1 VGLGTS
7 ASVVNALRHTY
18 ARVWETPVTEPHDQP
33 SDQPSD
39 QASGQPSARPQQRPR
54 QPPQDEATPG
64 RGRGAVELLRR
75 LFRLGTTGQ
84 SGIGWRLVVPVVFAA
99 AGFMFVTSAEASN
112 GIDLRPQRA
121 ASLAELVQSE
131 SDRVDRLQQRAGELE
146 DDISAL
152 TSRAGSDVSGR
163 LQTRSAQL
171 RAAAGMQP
179 VTGQALRVTL
189 DDAPSDQPV
198 PEGLDANA
206 MVVHQQDLQAVVNA
220 LWAGGAKAI
229 TLQDQR
235 LISTTGIKCVGNT
248 VVLHG
253 VPYSPPYEIVAV
265 GDPVQ
270 LQSALDASAYVQT
283 YLQYTQEPVNIGWDV
298 DLLTHTTVPGY
309 EGSLNLRYAEAATRP
324 PSSAAGG

>member
-1 VGLGTS
+1 MTDHHDQPPEQPSEPPTGQPKG
-7 ASVVNALRHTY
+7 
-18 ARVWETPVTEPHDQP
+18 EPPHDQP
-33 SDQPSD
+33 QPGN
-39 QASGQPSARPQQRPR
+39 AAPR
-54 QPPQDEATPG
+54 
-64 RGRGAVELLRR
+64 RGHGLVAHLRR
-75 LFRLGTTGQ
+75 LFRVGTTGQ
-84 SGIGWRLVVPVVFAA
+84 AGVGWRLVVPVVFAA

-121 ASLAELVQSE
+121 ASLAELVQTE
-131 SDRVDRLQQRAGELE
+131 SSRVDRLQQRAGQIE
-146 DDISAL
+146 DDIRAL
-152 TSRAGSDVSGR
+152 TSRVNSNGSDR
-163 LQTRSAQL
+163 LQARSERL
-171 RAAAGMQP
+171 RDAAGMEP
-179 VTGQALRVTL
+179 VTGEALRVTL
-189 DDAPSDQPV
+189 DDAPADQPV

-265 GDPVQ
+265 GNPAQ
-270 LQSALDASAYVQT
+270 LQAALDASAYVQT

-309 EGSLNLRYAEAATRP
+309 EGSINLRFAEAAQPRAA
-324 PSSAAGG
+324 AAG

>member
-1 VGLGTS
+1 VTDPEDQPPEQLPRQHS
-7 ASVVNALRHTY
+7 AH
-18 ARVWETPVTEPHDQP
+18 PHDL
-33 SDQPSD
+33 
-39 QASGQPSARPQQRPR
+39 
-54 QPPQDEATPG
+54 PPCDTAAAERSLGP
-64 RGRGAVELLRR
+64 VERLRR
-75 LFRLGTTGQ
+75 LFRIGTTGQ
-84 SGIGWRLVVPVVFAA
+84 AGIGWRLVVPVVFAA

-121 ASLAELVQSE
+121 ATLAELVQAE
-131 SDRVDRLQQRAGELE
+131 SGRVDRLQQRAGRLE
-146 DDISAL
+146 DDIRAL
-152 TSRAGSDVSGR
+152 TARVDSNVSSR
-163 LQTRSAQL
+163 LQARSERL
-171 RAAAGMQP
+171 RAAAGMRP
-179 VTGQALRVTL
+179 VSGQALRVTL
-189 DDAPSDQPV
+189 DDAPADQPV

-220 LWAGGAKAI
+220 LWAGGADAI
-229 TLQDQR
+229 TLQNQR

-248 VVLHG
+248 VLLHG

-265 GDPVQ
+265 GDPVR

-309 EGSLNLRYAEAATRP
+309 EGSLNLRYAEASTRP